1 MKWGLIGLLSVIALL
16 VLASAVLLG
25 SEAGSRWLMARVP
38 GLSVH
43 GFEGRLATQWRA
55 EELTWQQGERRVELV
70 APGFNWSPRCLLRLR
85 LCVKE
90 LSADEVTLDFPP
102 GEPTE
107 DTGPLSL
114 PTLRLPLAIQVT
126 NARVGRL
133 ILNGEEQLRDLQLNA
148 HWTEVGLRIDSLR
161 VRRDEMSLVLQGQ
174 LDPQGNWP
182 LTTSGTL
189 KLPAPDGREWS
200 LTLQAHGELQKNL
213 QLIVNSTGYL
223 QGRLEGDV
231 QPLVES
237 VPATLRLRAE
247 GFKASAALPDTL
259 TLNRL
264 NLQAEGDLQA
274 GYRING
280 SARLPAQAAP
290 IELSLAGRVTAQGA
304 DIQALRLDAGEQQH
318 VQLEGRLEWH
328 EGFVADATLDWQAF
342 PWLHLYPMDEPPVN
356 LEQMHAQVHYRD
368 GNYLGNFDARLQG
381 PAGPFTVSSPVSGD
395 LSQVHFPS
403 LQVQAGQ
410 GRAEGQLSL
419 GFADAITWKTA
430 LQLEQLDPSY
440 WVAEL
445 PGQLGGLLRSEGRL
459 QGQDLQLQAN
469 IELQGQLRGQSAA
482 LLLDANAAGPSWQ
495 LPRLDLRLGDNRIQG
510 RGGLNGQLQ
519 GQVNLALGKLN
530 QLWPGLRG
538 SANGRLDLAGT
549 REAPQARLDLQG
561 QQLRL
566 DEQRIASLV
575 LKARL
580 DQQQQAHLSLQAR
593 EIRSGDTEI
602 GELTLTGQGNRQ
614 EQAVALRLEGE
625 QIQAELNLA
634 GQLEGD
640 SEGGWNWQGQL
651 SEALLAAAGQ
661 RWQLQ
666 QAAPIERRA
675 DGQVTLGAH
684 CWRSGAA
691 SLCGEEQRLMPDPRI
706 RYRLRDFP
714 LNSLAA
720 WLPDDFQWQG
730 ELDAEVALDLP
741 ASGPSGRILVDAG
754 QGRLRLRDPEREQD
768 QWVEFPYRQ
777 LRLDSQLKPEQVDVN
792 LRFDGGQLGELTL
805 QARIDPRQE
814 IKPLSGDFSLRGL
827 NLAVA
832 RPFVP
837 QVARLEGQINGSGR
851 LAGSLQAPLVEGEV
865 RLTDGHMSGGELPMA
880 IEDLQVQA
888 RIAGQQ
894 VSLDGNWR
902 SGTQGQGRIGG
913 SVAWQPTLQVD
924 VRIQGSRLPVVIAP
938 YAELEVAP
946 DLRIAM
952 TDEALSLSGKVD
964 VPRGAITI
972 RELPP
977 STVKLS
983 SDAVIVGEEA
993 PEQKAALPLRMDIDV
1008 VVGQEEL
1015 SFSGFGLTAEVA
1027 GGIHIGDNLDTRGEL
1042 SLNRGRYRAYGQR
1055 LTIRRARLLFVGP
1068 IDQPFLDVEAI
1079 RRVDDVIAGLRISGS
1094 AAAPRT
1100 QIFSEPA
1107 MSQEQALSYLVLGRP
1122 LGGGDDDTGD
1132 SALLAQAAL
1141 GLGLAGSAGITGN
1154 IARQLGIKDFLLE
1167 SEGSG
1172 GSTSVVASGR
1182 ISDRLSLSYGVGV
1195 FEPVNT
1201 LALRYRLSRRVFLE
1215 AASGLASSLDIFYR
1229 RDF

>member
-1 MKWGLIGLLSVIALL
+1 MKWTLMGLLAVIALL
-16 VLASAVLLG
+16 VVALAILLG
-25 SEAGSRWLMARVP
+25 SEAGSRWLMTRVP
-38 GLSVH
+38 GLSMQ

-55 EELTWQQGERRVELV
+55 EQLTWQQGESRVEVL

-85 LCVKE
+85 LCIKE
-90 LSADEVTLDFPP
+90 LSAEEVILDFPP
-102 GEPTE
+102 GEPSE
-107 DTGPLSL
+107 DSGPLSL

-126 NARVGRL
+126 NARIDRL
-133 ILNGEEQLRDLQLNA
+133 VLNGQEQLRDLQLNA
-148 HWTEVGLRIDSLR
+148 HWTATGLRIDSLR
-161 VRRDEMSLVLQGQ
+161 VRRDELQLVLQGQ

-189 KLPAPDGREWS
+189 KLPAPDGRDWS
-200 LTLQAHGELQKNL
+200 LTLQARGELQRNL
-213 QLIVNSTGYL
+213 QVIVNSTGYL

-231 QPLVES
+231 QPLVENL
-237 VPATLRLRAE
+237 PATLLLRAD

-259 TLNRL
+259 TLDRL

-280 SARLPAQAAP
+280 AARLPAHEAP
-290 IELSLAGRVTAQGA
+290 MELRLAGRVTAQGA
-304 DIQALRLDAGEQQH
+304 TIEALRLDAGEQQH
-318 VQLEGRLEWH
+318 VQLEGQLDWQ

-342 PWLHLYPMDEPPVN
+342 PWLRLYPMDEPPVD
-356 LEQMHAQVHYRD
+356 LEQLHAQVHYRD
-368 GNYLGNFDARLQG
+368 GNYLGHFDAQLQG
-381 PAGPFTVSSPVSGD
+381 PAGPFSVASPVSGD
-395 LSQVHFPS
+395 LTQVHLPS

-419 GFADAITWKTA
+419 GFADTISWKTA
-430 LQLEQLDPSY
+430 LQLEQFDPSY

-445 PGQLGGLLRSEGRL
+445 PGLLGGPLRSEGRL
-459 QGQDLQLQAN
+459 QGEDLHAHASIQLQGKLRDQPTVLQLEA
-469 IELQGQLRGQSAA
+469 S
-482 LLLDANAAGPSWQ
+482 AAGPSWQ
-495 LPRLDLRLGDNRIQG
+495 LPRLDLRLGNNRIQG
-510 RGGLNGQLQ
+510 QGGLNEQLQ
-519 GQVNLALGKLN
+519 GQVNISLGKLN

-538 SANGRLDLAGT
+538 SVNGRLDLAGS
-549 REAPQARLDLQG
+549 REVPQARLELQG

-580 DQQQQAHLSLQAR
+580 DQEQRAHLNVQAQG
-593 EIRSGDTEI
+593 IRSGETEL
-602 GELTLTGQGNRQ
+602 GELILSGQGNLQ
-614 EQAVALRLEGE
+614 EQAVILRLDGE
-625 QIQAELNLA
+625 NLQAELDLA

-640 SEGGWNWQGQL
+640 SERGWNWQGQL

-666 QAAPIERRA
+666 QAAPIERLA
-675 DGQVTLGAH
+675 DGQLTVGAH

-714 LNSLAA
+714 LDSLAA
-720 WLPDDFQWQG
+720 WLPDDFQWEGQ
-730 ELDAEVALDLP
+730 LNAEVTLDLP
-741 ASGPSGRILVDAG
+741 ASGPNGRILVDAG
-754 QGRLRLRDPEREQD
+754 QGTLRLRDPEREQD
-768 QWVEFPYRQ
+768 KWVEFPYRQ
-777 LRLDSQLKPEQVDVN
+777 LRLDSHLKPEQVDVN

-851 LAGSLQAPLVEGEV
+851 LAGSLQAPLVEGAV
-865 RLTDGHMSGGELPMA
+865 RLSDGHVSGGELPMV

-894 VSLDGNWR
+894 MSLNGNWR
-902 SGTQGQGRIGG
+902 SGSQGQGRIGG
-913 SVAWQPTLQVD
+913 SIAWQPTLQVD
-924 VRIQGSRLPVVIAP
+924 VSIQGSRLPVVIAP

-952 TDEALSLSGKVD
+952 TDEALSLSGRVE

-983 SDAVIVGEEA
+983 SDVVIVGEEA
-993 PEQKAALPLRMDIDV
+993 PEQQAALPLRMDIDV

-1079 RRVDDVIAGLRISGS
+1079 RRVDEVVAGLRITGS

-1167 SEGSG
+1167 TEGSG